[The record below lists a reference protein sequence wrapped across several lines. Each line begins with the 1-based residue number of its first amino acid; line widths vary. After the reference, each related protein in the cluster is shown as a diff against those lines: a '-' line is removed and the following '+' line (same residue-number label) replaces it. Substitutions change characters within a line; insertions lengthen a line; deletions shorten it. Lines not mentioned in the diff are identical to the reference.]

1 MTASKSTLE
10 NAGWASRIHRTLWFK
25 FNKLARISDRL
36 WSSSEDKWGIQY
48 SPTAYLINKTR
59 RIDITVCLLTKG
71 WVCEIKLLTPDQTLG
86 VLWAVR
92 SVNTNQEVSSVY
104 SYIYIRAE
112 FKLILLVYP
121 HTRGINSIKQTLMK
135 F

>member
-1 MTASKSTLE
+1 MLNMYSIFSLSMRME
-10 NAGWASRIHRTLWFK
+10 INSINCFK
-25 FNKLARISDRL
+25 VYSWKCRVGYKNISHTMIQFNKLSRISDRL
-36 WSSSEDKWGIQY
+36 WSSSEDEWGIQY

-92 SVNTNQEVSSVY
+92 SLNTYQEVSSVY

-112 FKLILLVYP
+112 F
-121 HTRGINSIKQTLMK
+121 
-135 F
+135 